1 MSKVNEWEYDDAMH
15 DYLQWKDELERLLKE
30 EEVDEEEIKR
40 VENII
45 SNYKEVLFG

>member
-30 EEVDEEEIKR
+30 EEIDEEEITR

-45 SNYKEVLFG
+45 SDYKEVLFG

>member
-15 DYLQWKDELERLLKE
+15 DYLQWEDELERLLKE

-45 SNYKEVLFG
+45 SNYKEALFG

>member
-15 DYLQWKDELERLLKE
+15 DYLQWKDELERLFKE
-30 EEVDEEEIKR
+30 EEIDEEEITR

-45 SNYKEVLFG
+45 SDYKEVLFG